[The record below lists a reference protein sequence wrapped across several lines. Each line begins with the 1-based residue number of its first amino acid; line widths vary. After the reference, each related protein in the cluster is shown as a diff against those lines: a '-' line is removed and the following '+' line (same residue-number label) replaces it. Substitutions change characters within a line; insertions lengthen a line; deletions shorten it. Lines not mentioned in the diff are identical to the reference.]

1 MPPLVLLGHIDR
13 PRRDTQAHCE
23 SKEKRGTGKER
34 GHKPDEV
41 AVGVGNGGRK
51 SMFRGWDALRKDN
64 PCVMRSRFL
73 TNREVEC
80 DQTADAPRRLKQ

>member
-1 MPPLVLLGHIDR
+1 M
-13 PRRDTQAHCE
+13 
-23 SKEKRGTGKER
+23 
-34 GHKPDEV
+34 

-51 SMFRGWDALRKDN
+51 SMFRGWDALRKDD